1 MFRLGWALCVPLL
14 WPWSIAAAEGAIRIV
29 AAENFYGD
37 VAVQLAGPGAQV
49 VSVLRNPN
57 ADPHLFEADT
67 ATARAI
73 SAADLVIYNGL
84 NYDPWMVKLLASARS
99 SRRRVIEAAAVLH
112 RDVPGTNPHL
122 WYDPMSMPAV
132 ARATAAELQQIDPP
146 HQSLYAQRL
155 QQFLASGGQIDAAI
169 DRLRD
174 HYAGTLV
181 AATEPVAQYMT
192 AAIGLVMSNQRFQ
205 LAVMN
210 DTEPSASDTAAFEQA
225 LRSRKTRVLI
235 YNKQV
240 INPAVQRLVAI
251 ARESHVPLV
260 AVTETEPPG
269 MNYQQWMLGQLQA
282 LERALAGEPP

>member
-1 MFRLGWALCVPLL
+1 
-14 WPWSIAAAEGAIRIV
+14 
-29 AAENFYGD
+29 
-37 VAVQLAGPGAQV
+37 
-49 VSVLRNPN
+49 
-57 ADPHLFEADT
+57 
-67 ATARAI
+67 
-73 SAADLVIYNGL
+73 
-84 NYDPWMVKLLASARS
+84 
-99 SRRRVIEAAAVLH
+99 
-112 RDVPGTNPHL
+112 
-122 WYDPMSMPAV
+122 MPAV